1 MVDLANSHTRQWCSV
16 RFDSWKR
23 WFFCRAAT
31 HFFSYEEE
39 VWGCSIALCLTN
51 EAENDVLQQQLFPT
65 VPPPLQVFL
74 A

>member
-1 MVDLANSHTRQWCSV
+1 MVDLANSHTGQCCNM

-31 HFFSYEEE
+31 LFLVRGRGLGLQYSSLF
-39 VWGCSIALCLTN
+39 
-51 EAENDVLQQQLFPT
+51 ENDVLLQQLFPT
-65 VPPPLQVFL
+65 MPPPLQVFL